1 MVSETCTALI
11 SFGVVK
17 DHDLAGVSAGLK
29 NWYGVIHNPNKYHDH
44 QCDPYVADVVKHPFI
59 RDKLKLTVLDGV
71 IAQYHGGP
79 AFRASAVFPLG
90 LLAASID
97 PVAAD
102 LWAWKV
108 HRRRTSPTRTAVPRG
123 SGKTPAFHRDGRGL
137 RTRGRRPRRSCRG
150 RGAGVS
156 LDRRRFAALLAC
168 GAAAAGSPRATGA
181 GRAVSGSARSREG
194 RSYPAREASWYKKLE
209 EGRIECQLCPQAC
222 TVADAERGT
231 CGARENRGGTYY
243 TLVHSLACSIH
254 ADPIEKKPFFHVMP
268 GELALSYAT
277 AGCNVECKFCQN
289 WEISQFRPEQVR
301 SVYLPPE
308 ALVEAARRA
317 GARLTAATYSE
328 PVIFWEYVRDT
339 ARAAKKAG
347 LAPTVV
353 SNGFIQEA
361 PLREVL
367 PLLDAVKIDL
377 KSFREEFY
385 RDQLRGRLEPVL
397 KALEIIR
404 GAGVWLE
411 IVVLLIPTLNDSE
424 GEVRDL
430 SKWVKTNL
438 GPDVPHPFHPV
449 PSDLPSDRSSTDPG
463 RDRSRGRGRSPAPRV
478 STIVYLG
485 NLPTHPAENT
495 VCPGCGEVLIRRLGF
510 KILENRLTAG
520 CLPGLRTDD
529 PGRLAL
535 MR

>member
-1 MVSETCTALI
+1 M
-11 SFGVVK
+11 
-17 DHDLAGVSAGLK
+17 
-29 NWYGVIHNPNKYHDH
+29 
-44 QCDPYVADVVKHPFI
+44 
-59 RDKLKLTVLDGV
+59 
-71 IAQYHGGP
+71 
-79 AFRASAVFPLG
+79 
-90 LLAASID
+90 
-97 PVAAD
+97 
-102 LWAWKV
+102 
-108 HRRRTSPTRTAVPRG
+108 
-123 SGKTPAFHRDGRGL
+123 
-137 RTRGRRPRRSCRG
+137 
-150 RGAGVS
+150 S
-156 LDRRRFAALLAC
+156 LDRRRFTALLAS
-168 GAAAAGSPRATGA
+168 GAVAAASPRRASA
-181 GRAVSGSARSREG
+181 GRSLRVGQVVEG
-194 RSYPAREASWYKKLE
+194 EDLPALEASWYKKLE
-209 EGRIECQLCPQAC
+209 EGRVECQLCPQAC

-231 CGARENRGGTYY
+231 CGARENRGGTYF

-301 SVYLPPE
+301 SIYLPPE
-308 ALVEAARRA
+308 ALVEAAKRA

-328 PVIFWEYVRDT
+328 PVIFWEYVRDA

-367 PLLDAVKIDL
+367 PLLKAVKVDL

-385 RDQLRGRLEPVL
+385 RDQLRGKLEPVL

-404 GAGVWLE
+404 GADVWLE

-424 GEVRDL
+424 AEVRDL
-430 SKWVKTNL
+430 SKWVKANL
-438 GPDVPHPFHPV
+438 GPDVPIHFTRFHPTYRLT
-449 PSDLPSDRSSTDPG
+449 DLPPTPVATLERSWKIARAEG
-463 RDRSRGRGRSPAPRV
+463 LNY
-478 STIVYLG
+478 VYLG

-510 KILENRLTAG
+510 KILENQLKQGSCPACERTI
-520 CLPGLRTDD
+520 PGVWR
-529 PGRLAL
+529 
-535 MR
+535 

>member
-1 MVSETCTALI
+1 M
-11 SFGVVK
+11 
-17 DHDLAGVSAGLK
+17 
-29 NWYGVIHNPNKYHDH
+29 
-44 QCDPYVADVVKHPFI
+44 
-59 RDKLKLTVLDGV
+59 
-71 IAQYHGGP
+71 
-79 AFRASAVFPLG
+79 
-90 LLAASID
+90 
-97 PVAAD
+97 
-102 LWAWKV
+102 
-108 HRRRTSPTRTAVPRG
+108 
-123 SGKTPAFHRDGRGL
+123 
-137 RTRGRRPRRSCRG
+137 
-150 RGAGVS
+150 S

-168 GAAAAGSPRATGA
+168 GAAAAGAPRATGA
-181 GRAVSGSARSREG
+181 GRGLRVGEAARGEEL
-194 RSYPAREASWYKKLE
+194 PAREASWYKKLG

-243 TLVHSLACSIH
+243 TLVHSLACSVH

-289 WEISQFRPEQVR
+289 WEISQFRPEQVQ

-308 ALVEAARRA
+308 ALVEAAGRA

-347 LAPTVV
+347 LAATVV
-353 SNGFIQEA
+353 SNGFIQET

-367 PLLDAVKIDL
+367 PLLDAVKVDL

-430 SKWVKTNL
+430 SRWVKTNL
-438 GPDVPHPFHPV
+438 GPDVPLHFTRFHPTYRLT
-449 PSDLPSDRSSTDPG
+449 DLPPTPVSSLERAWKIARAEG
-463 RDRSRGRGRSPAPRV
+463 LNF
-478 STIVYLG
+478 VYLG

-510 KILENRLTAG
+510 KILENRLKQGACPSCERTI
-520 CLPGLRTDD
+520 PGVWR
-529 PGRLAL
+529 
-535 MR
+535 